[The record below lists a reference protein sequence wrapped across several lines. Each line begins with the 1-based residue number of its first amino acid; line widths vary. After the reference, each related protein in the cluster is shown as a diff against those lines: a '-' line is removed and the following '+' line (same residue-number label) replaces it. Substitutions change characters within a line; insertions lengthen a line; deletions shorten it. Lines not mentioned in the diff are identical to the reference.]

1 MKFTNEVDYVEWIA
15 TTYGIIRAFE
25 DRGYALYELGPGP
38 IMFGSV
44 AMIEEFIQFGRA
56 EEVLNVG
63 MRHML
68 LPLVKNSEDSFQVM
82 KAVDEMVKQVRA
94 PYFFNCKQGTDGS
107 VEVLSRHLIDSV
119 AVEPPFLEMSVDVRF
134 GPVMEENTIE
144 IPLVDAPLV
153 IKKQVMMALRGPALS
168 KIAPAGLNITPA

>member
-82 KAVDEMVKQVRA
+82 KAVDEMVNPARQGHHEEKEQQYPKDPAKDLPA
-94 PYFFNCKQGTDGS
+94 PEEKYQADNRQDQG
-107 VEVLSRHLIDSV
+107 
-119 AVEPPFLEMSVDVRF
+119 
-134 GPVMEENTIE
+134 
-144 IPLVDAPLV
+144 IPLH
-153 IKKQVMMALRGPALS
+153 
-168 KIAPAGLNITPA
+168 